1 MTSAEAPKRLYI
13 PQPFASAEGA
23 ALTEIETAT
32 SNNVNFAD
40 GFPSVYEAPSSNNG
54 KFVTRGEMNAIGNL
68 ASANE
73 FARACGG
80 IVTFDQRLAT
90 KIGGYPRGAVLEML
104 SGLDYARVISL
115 VDNNL
120 VDYTGGDPITENGNT
135 TISGSV
141 DGINWAYVTDVGNMH
156 DLVLCEIG
164 KIPFY
169 TDQLKQI
176 PIVANYP
183 VGGFCAPRNGIPYF
197 SGDIKL
203 TVKPDSATGAA
214 GKCNMWLLEGGTSPS
229 SLDGASPSTTT
240 TGVTKSLI
248 WTNIE
253 TSEQI
258 PSLKSLTKGKYY
270 SLWVELIDAGI
281 SDSTMKLKM
290 S

>member
-23 ALTEIETAT
+23 ALTEIEAAT

-197 SGDIKL
+197 SGDITL
-203 TVKPDSATGAA
+203 TVKPDSTTGAA

>member
-104 SGLDYARVISL
+104 SGLDYARVVSL
-115 VDNNL
+115 VDDNL
-120 VDYTGGDPITENGNT
+120 VDFTGNSIDT
-135 TISGSV
+135 TIVGNICKLGSV
-141 DGINWAYVTDVGNMH
+141 DGVNWAFCERGSVPDYQTVLEIPNIKIIENESYSWYEYIGAFTAPSDGTIVVIGNADMRAYK
-156 DLVLCEIG
+156 IG
-164 KIPFY
+164 AGLSGI
-169 TDQLKQI
+169 I
-176 PIVANYP
+176 IVA
-183 VGGFCAPRNGIPYF
+183 APF
-197 SGDIKL
+197 
-203 TVKPDSATGAA
+203 TGETPPA
-214 GKCNMWLLEGGTSPS
+214 NPS
-229 SLDGASPSTTT
+229 STQYNYVYSRGDLYIGEGSIKYDSEKVAPYN
-240 TGVTKSLI
+240 VTKGVKYAVFAI
-248 WTNIE
+248 IGATTIE
-253 TSEQI
+253 NST
-258 PSLKSLTKGKYY
+258 LKLA
-270 SLWVELIDAGI
+270 IR
-281 SDSTMKLKM
+281 
-290 S
+290 

>member
-104 SGLDYARVISL
+104 SGLDYARVVSL
-115 VDNNL
+115 VDDNL
-120 VDYTGGDPITENGNT
+120 VDFTGNSIDT
-135 TISGSV
+135 TIVGNKCKLGSV
-141 DGINWAYVTDVGNMH
+141 DGVNWAFCERGSVPDYQTVLEIPNIKLFGNESSSWEEYVGVFTAPSDGTIVVLGNADITAH
-156 DLVLCEIG
+156 GTEANSSGI
-164 KIPFY
+164 I
-169 TDQLKQI
+169 
-176 PIVANYP
+176 IVA
-183 VGGFCAPRNGIPYF
+183 APF
-197 SGDIKL
+197 TGDTPPINPISTQYSHVYARGNLQIETEDKLIKY
-203 TVKPDSATGAA
+203 DSASVAP
-214 GKCNMWLLEGGTSPS
+214 CS
-229 SLDGASPSTTT
+229 
-240 TGVTKSLI
+240 VTKGVKYAVFVLLSLAS
-248 WTNIE
+248 IE
-253 TSEQI
+253 NST
-258 PSLKSLTKGKYY
+258 LKLA
-270 SLWVELIDAGI
+270 IR
-281 SDSTMKLKM
+281 
-290 S
+290 